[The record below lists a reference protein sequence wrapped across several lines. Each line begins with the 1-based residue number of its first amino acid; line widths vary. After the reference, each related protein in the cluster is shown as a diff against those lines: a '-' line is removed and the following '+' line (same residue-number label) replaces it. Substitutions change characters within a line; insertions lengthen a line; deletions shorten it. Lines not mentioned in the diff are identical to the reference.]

1 MSNSSRPP
9 YKNYQEWTETVP
21 DYLKNDPIWKLDV
34 YKFSLY
40 VDDLGEYDILLLKNE
55 RIYDIADQLKH
66 ALGSISTNLTEGF
79 SRSKGLDRARFLEYS
94 LGSARESREW
104 YYKSRRVLKPNVIN
118 HRTELLTRIIAMLT
132 AMIPNQRSN
141 SIREEQEPYL
151 TVSETI
157 NPDEEIPFI

>member
-1 MSNSSRPP
+1 MNNPTRPT
-9 YKNYQEWTETVP
+9 YATYQEWMEIVP

-34 YKFSLY
+34 YKFSLF
-40 VDDLGEYDILLLKNE
+40 VDDLGQYDILLLKNA
-55 RIYDIADQLKH
+55 RIYDIADQLKR

-79 SRSKGLDRARFLEYS
+79 SRSKGLDHARFLEYS

-132 AMIPNQRSN
+132 AMIPSQRNN
-141 SIREEQEPYL
+141 SIREEQTEY
-151 TVSETI
+151 TTISETI
-157 NPDEEIPFI
+157 NPDEEIPFT